1 MKTSYKITQC
11 CKKGFSLKK
20 TTQAFLS
27 KSLTIVLDFR
37 ETENIKTIRKKYA
50 LEFYTHTKSVT
61 GILPVTGTD

>member
-20 TTQAFLS
+20 KTTQAFLS
-27 KSLTIVLDFR
+27 KSLIIVLDFR

-50 LEFYTHTKSVT
+50 LEFYTHT
-61 GILPVTGTD
+61 